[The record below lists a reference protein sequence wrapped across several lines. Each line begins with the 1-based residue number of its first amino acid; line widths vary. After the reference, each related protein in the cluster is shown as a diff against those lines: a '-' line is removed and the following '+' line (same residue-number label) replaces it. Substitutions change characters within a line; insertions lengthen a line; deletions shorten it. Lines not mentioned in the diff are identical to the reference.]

1 MLSLLFVLI
10 NALLIVILR
19 NHTTTF
25 DLVTAAVSLQ
35 FSLEISLNFSFA
47 VRFWTEADNLMVS
60 GQRTIEYA
68 EMNSEDDIVKPN
80 DPDHYPEVSDIY
92 FSNMTMRY
100 REGLNPVLKNITY
113 HVKPG
118 TKVGIIGRTG
128 AGKSSILQAIFR
140 LVEIDDD
147 GKIVISGLDTKE
159 IGLHWLRKNISFVP
173 QSPFLM
179 ASTIRENLDPFLI
192 YSDSEIWNV
201 LEDLQLKKYV
211 ESLDDKLMTDLS
223 EHGNVFSVGQRQLI
237 CLARAVLRRNK
248 ILVLDEATA
257 NVDYETDA
265 LIQKTIR
272 DKFKDCTVLTIAHRF
287 ATICDSDVILVM
299 EDGYLSKYGS
309 PSEILTFYFFIIK
322 DMKYRIILCLSRP
335 HKIEEIL
342 VICIFNFFSLS
353 KMILS

>member
-1 MLSLLFVLI
+1 MYIVQKRCLLAQNDSQRIEAITKGPINTKLGSAIDGLDTIRAYHKEQFFVRGFMRDWDVNSNAMFMFYGISRHMGVLLDMLSLGFVLI

-19 NHTTTF
+19 NHTTTI

-147 GKIVISGLDTKE
+147 GKIVISGLDTKD

-192 YSDSEIWNV
+192 YSDTKFGTS
-201 LEDLQLKKYV
+201 LKTC
-211 ESLDDKLMTDLS
+211 S
-223 EHGNVFSVGQRQLI
+223 
-237 CLARAVLRRNK
+237 
-248 ILVLDEATA
+248 
-257 NVDYETDA
+257 
-265 LIQKTIR
+265 
-272 DKFKDCTVLTIAHRF
+272 
-287 ATICDSDVILVM
+287 
-299 EDGYLSKYGS
+299 
-309 PSEILTFYFFIIK
+309 
-322 DMKYRIILCLSRP
+322 SRSMSN
-335 HKIEEIL
+335 H
-342 VICIFNFFSLS
+342 
-353 KMILS
+353 